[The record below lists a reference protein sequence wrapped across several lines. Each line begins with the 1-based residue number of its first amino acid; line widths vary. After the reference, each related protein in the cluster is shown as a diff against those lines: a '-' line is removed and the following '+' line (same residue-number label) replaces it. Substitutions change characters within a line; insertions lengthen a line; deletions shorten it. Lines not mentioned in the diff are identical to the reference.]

1 MELLVLLLVLA
12 LVGYYFQARD
22 ERRRVNL
29 LASYLGHYEIEKL
42 MATLTE
48 GYMRAL
54 GESSLERQAQIWS
67 MLETAETAL
76 SAQFSRFVAE
86 LSRLDATQARVSKL
100 PVSIFYTAHLFPKA
114 TFDLRKA
121 LNTHAQ
127 GIANAVANPQQHGPK
142 EKAFT
147 LLAEMFLMQHTC
159 HWFCK
164 SKTIATARMLAR
176 HKTPHEQLVDS
187 VSPQTRSAYLAL
199 VKGGK
204 DVKGA

>member
-54 GESSLERQAQIWS
+54 GETDRSREDQIWS
-67 MLETAETAL
+67 MLGTTETAL
-76 SAQFSRFVAE
+76 GEQFGRFASDFSRVEGAQ
-86 LSRLDATQARVSKL
+86 SRVSKL
-100 PVSIFYTAHLFPKA
+100 PLSIFYTARLFPAA

-121 LNTHAQ
+121 LAIHAD
-127 GIANAVANPQQHGPK
+127 GIQSAATNSAQRSPK
-142 EKAFT
+142 DKAFV
-147 LLAEMFLMQHTC
+147 LMAEMLLMQHTC

-164 SKTIATARMLAR
+164 SKTVAATRLVLR
-176 HKTPHEQLVDS
+176 HQTPFAKVLES
-187 VSPQTRSAYLAL
+187 VAPATRRAYAAL
-199 VKGGK
+199 TGQ
-204 DVKGA
+204 